1 MNRRLPTLHSSTL
14 TSQWAVLAILVTT
27 WRLEASFTNRSYRG
41 KTVTTH
47 NETDLDLVLETKRL
61 MGDKPVIVTMNLSR
75 PAVLAELEKAAD
87 AILLCF
93 GIQNKAKLDIIS
105 GKFEPQGLLPF
116 QMPASME
123 TVEAQGEDVPHD
135 MIPYRDSDGNVYDF
149 AFGLNWSGTINDWRT
164 ERYKRA
170 K

>member
-1 MNRRLPTLHSSTL
+1 
-14 TSQWAVLAILVTT
+14 
-27 WRLEASFTNRSYRG
+27 
-41 KTVTTH
+41 
-47 NETDLDLVLETKRL
+47 
-61 MGDKPVIVTMNLSR
+61 MNLSR